1 MKSAEKHFCSTSSQ
15 FWAKLSQKKIV
26 LTRDENLRLLVKK
39 MTADYKYSGSNRK
52 NLLLPIQMQLSK
64 KPKWFCSI
72 FIAFLE
78 STLNFEH
85 FERKNEPH
93 SLSISETID
102 SKRRGYLNV

>member
-1 MKSAEKHFCSTSSQ
+1 MILQYFYC
-15 FWAKLSQKKIV
+15 I
-26 LTRDENLRLLVKK
+26 
-39 MTADYKYSGSNRK
+39 
-52 NLLLPIQMQLSK
+52 
-64 KPKWFCSI
+64 
-72 FIAFLE
+72 LE